1 MISNWFKG
9 EERRSRKAR
18 QLLQP
23 AVAGLGGTWAD
34 LGCGDGVFTLLLD
47 EFLHPGSELYA
58 VDKNKQTLCQLE
70 RKVETGS
77 NSTVHLVPAD
87 FTQPFSLPALDGLL
101 MANSLHFVADKTP
114 VLARL
119 VEHLKP
125 GGRVVVIEYNTNRG
139 NYAVPYPLDET
150 DFLKLA
156 QEVGLVKAEIVAK
169 APSSFLGEMYT
180 GVGLKIRGEL

>member
-1 MISNWFKG
+1 MTSNWFKG
-9 EERRSRKAR
+9 EDRRSRKAR

-47 EFLHPGSELYA
+47 EFLQPGSELYA
-58 VDKNKQTLCQLE
+58 IDKNKQALRQLE
-70 RKVETGS
+70 RKLKTGS
-77 NSTVHLVPAD
+77 NSSIHLVPAD
-87 FTQPFSLPALDGLL
+87 FTQTFSLPSLDGLL
-101 MANSLHFVADKTP
+101 MANSLHFVVDKIS

-119 VEHLKP
+119 IEHLKP
-125 GGRVVVIEYNTNRG
+125 GGCVVVIEYNTNRV

-156 QEVGLVKAEIVAK
+156 AQLGLIEAEIVAK
-169 APSSFLGEMYT
+169 VPSSFLGEMYT
-180 GVGLKIRGEL
+180 GVGLNH